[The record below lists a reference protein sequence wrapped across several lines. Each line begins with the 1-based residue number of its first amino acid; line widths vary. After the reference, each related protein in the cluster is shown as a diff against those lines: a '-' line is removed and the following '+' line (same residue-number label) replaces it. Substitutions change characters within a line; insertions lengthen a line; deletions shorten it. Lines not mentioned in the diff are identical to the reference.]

1 MELSDD
7 VHIIMFRPEIRCEKR
22 KYLSRELPA
31 SLLARW
37 APKTCIMP
45 CSNRVAV
52 RISSLRPCL
61 IVNERRAFCY
71 KWGTS

>member
-1 MELSDD
+1 MKYVWINMELSDD

-37 APKTCIMP
+37 APKTFVLCHVQIGLLFVFHP
-45 CSNRVAV
+45 
-52 RISSLRPCL
+52 
-61 IVNERRAFCY
+61 
-71 KWGTS
+71 